1 MKKNI
6 VLFFITFLFACS
18 FLSAQAT
25 TNDYLAQG
33 LQAYKDGNWESAILL
48 LKNAVSLPESSTPE
62 VLYVLV
68 MSEMFN
74 GNYDDVLKDGQNFCD
89 LYPDSEYKI
98 YVDYQMGR
106 ALHYKGKYVESI
118 SLLQKF
124 CAENEENELFSSA
137 LFWMA
142 ESFYASYYFDEAKG
156 LYERVVT
163 DFPNSAKYVEALY
176 RLDLIVQREKEEKLL
191 YLLKVTGEEYISSK
205 ENYDRQIKQYN
216 TEESIGLRNQLR
228 IANENLKKAQAELEI
243 IKTENNSLVEKFSEL
258 ENSYSELQL
267 VVEQLNAEKEEKNA
281 KYLADIEE
289 LKRKAQLVQDALDL
303 ELQKNEE
310 VATVEESQ
318 DSNVEVNKDSNI
330 GDENEN
336 N

>member
-1 MKKNI
+1 MKKYI
-6 VLFFITFLFACS
+6 LFLVLSCFFASS

-33 LQAYKDGNWESAILL
+33 LQAYKEGNWESAILL

-68 MSEMFN
+68 MSQMFN
-74 GNYDDVLKDGQNFCD
+74 GNYDDVLKDGEAFCK
-89 LYPDSEYKI
+89 LYPNSEYKI

-106 ALHYKGKYVESI
+106 ALHYKGRYTESI

-124 CAENEENELFSSA
+124 CSENENNELFSSA

-156 LYERVVT
+156 LYERIVT
-163 DFPNSAKYVEALY
+163 DFPNSAKYIESLY
-176 RLDLIVQREKEEKLL
+176 RLDLIVQRKKEEKLL

-228 IANENLKKAQAELEI
+228 IANENLKKVQSELEI
-243 IKTENNSLVEKFSEL
+243 ISAENASLVEKNAEL
-258 ENSYSELQL
+258 EKSYADLQIM
-267 VVEQLNAEKEEKNA
+267 VEQANIEKAERNA

-289 LKRKAQLVQDALDL
+289 LKRKAQIVQDALDL
-303 ELQKNEE
+303 ELKTNDENKGNEE
-310 VATVEESQ
+310 VLSEEKTQ
-318 DSNVEVNKDSNI
+318 GANI

>member
-1 MKKNI
+1 MNK
-6 VLFFITFLFACS
+6 
-18 FLSAQAT
+18 
-25 TNDYLAQG
+25 G

-48 LKNAVSLPESSTPE
+48 LKNAVSIPESSTPE

-74 GNYDDVLKDGQNFCD
+74 GNYQDVLKDGKTFCN
-89 LYPDSEYKI
+89 LYPTSEYKV

-106 ALHYKGKYVESI
+106 ALHYLGRYVDSI
-118 SLLQKF
+118 SVLQKF
-124 CAENEENELFSSA
+124 CADNETNELFSSA

-163 DFPNSAKYVEALY
+163 DFPDSPKYVESLY

-228 IANENLKKAQAELEI
+228 IANDNLKKSQ
-243 IKTENNSLVEKFSEL
+243 SEL
-258 ENSYSELQL
+258 DIIRTEKSNLEAKYADLEKNYNELQ
-267 VVEQLNAEKEEKNA
+267 EQINQLNLEKESERLKS
-281 KYLADIEE
+281 LQDIEA
-289 LKRKAQLVQDALDL
+289 LKRKAQLIQEALDL
-303 ELQKNEE
+303 EVQNNQNDSGSELNE
-310 VATVEESQ
+310 T
-318 DSNVEVNKDSNI
+318 N
-330 GDENEN
+330 
-336 N
+336 

>member
-1 MKKNI
+1 MKKI
-6 VLFFITFLFACS
+6 VALLLLIFVFIS
-18 FLSAQAT
+18 SVVSQAT
-25 TNDYLAQG
+25 TDDYLNKG

-74 GNYDDVLKDGQNFCD
+74 GNYQDVLKDGKTFCN
-89 LYPDSEYKI
+89 LYPKSEYKV

-106 ALHYKGKYVESI
+106 ALHYLGRYVDSI
-118 SLLQKF
+118 SVLQKF
-124 CAENEENELFSSA
+124 CADNENNELFSSA

-156 LYERVVT
+156 LYERVVS
-163 DFPNSAKYVEALY
+163 DFPNSPKYVESLY

-228 IANENLKKAQAELEI
+228 IANDNLKKSQ
-243 IKTENNSLVEKFSEL
+243 SEL
-258 ENSYSELQL
+258 DIIREEKSNLEAKYADLEKAYNELQGQINQINL
-267 VVEQLNAEKEEKNA
+267 EKEAERLKS
-281 KYLADIEE
+281 LQDIEA
-289 LKRKAQLVQDALDL
+289 LKRKAQLIQEALDL
-303 ELQKNEE
+303 EIQNN
-310 VATVEESQ
+310 Q
-318 DSNVEVNKDSNI
+318 DNL
-330 GDENEN
+330 GEN
-336 N
+336 

>member
-1 MKKNI
+1 MKKI
-6 VLFFITFLFACS
+6 IFILLFSIFSIS
-18 FLSAQAT
+18 SVVSQAT
-25 TNDYLAQG
+25 TDDYLTRG

-48 LKNAVSLPESSTPE
+48 LKNAVSLPEVSTPE

-74 GNYDDVLKDGQNFCD
+74 GNYQDVLKDGKTFGK
-89 LYPDSEYKI
+89 LYPTSEYKV

-106 ALHYKGKYVESI
+106 ALHYLGRYVDSI
-118 SLLQKF
+118 SVLQKF
-124 CAENEENELFSSA
+124 CAENEKNELFSSA

-156 LYERVVT
+156 LYERVVS
-163 DFPNSAKYVEALY
+163 DFPDSPKYVESLY

-228 IANENLKKAQAELEI
+228 IANENLKKSQSELEI
-243 IKTENNSLVEKFSEL
+243 LKTEKTALENKYSEL
-258 ENSYSELQL
+258 EFNYKELL
-267 VVEQLNAEKEEKNA
+267 VIVEQSRMEKEAEKFR
-281 KYLADIEE
+281 YLQDIEA
-289 LKRKAQLVQDALDL
+289 LKRKAQIVQDALDL
-303 ELQKNEE
+303 QGDTTN
-310 VATVEESQ
+310 Q
-318 DSNVEVNKDSNI
+318 DFEDF
-330 GDENEN
+330 
-336 N
+336 

>member
-6 VLFFITFLFACS
+6 ILFLVTFLFAS
-18 FLSAQAT
+18 SILFAQAST
-25 TNDYLAQG
+25 DDYLAQG

-48 LKNAVSLPESSTPE
+48 LKNAVSLPESSSPE

-74 GNYDDVLKDGQNFCD
+74 GNYDDVLKDGEAFCK
-89 LYPDSEYKI
+89 LYPNSEYKI
-98 YVDYQMGR
+98 YIDYQMGR
-106 ALHYKGKYVESI
+106 ALHYKGRYTESI

-124 CAENEENELFSSA
+124 CADNENNELFSSA

-142 ESFYASYYFDEAKG
+142 ESFYASYYFNEAKG

-163 DFPNSAKYVEALY
+163 DFPNSAKYIEALY

-228 IANENLKKAQAELEI
+228 IANENLKKSQSELDI
-243 IKTENNSLVEKFSEL
+243 IK
-258 ENSYSELQL
+258 
-267 VVEQLNAEKEEKNA
+267 AEKISLEEKYTQLEQSYNDLQVVVDQLTEEQEIA
-281 KYLADIEE
+281 KSKYLFDIAE
-289 LKRKAQLVQDALDL
+289 LKRKAQIIQDALDL
-303 ELQKNEE
+303 ELQKNE
-310 VATVEESQ
+310 TTQ
-318 DSNVEVNKDSNI
+318 DYNQ
-330 GDENEN
+330 GDEYEN

>member
-1 MKKNI
+1 MKKI
-6 VLFFITFLFACS
+6 IALFVFCFVFVS
-18 FLSAQAT
+18 FVTSQAT
-25 TNDYLAQG
+25 TDDYLNKG

-74 GNYDDVLKDGQNFCD
+74 GNYQDVLKDGKTFCN
-89 LYPDSEYKI
+89 LYPNSEYRV

-106 ALHYKGKYVESI
+106 ALHYLGRYVDSI
-118 SLLQKF
+118 SVLQKF
-124 CAENEENELFSSA
+124 CADNENNELFSSA

-156 LYERVVT
+156 LYERVVS
-163 DFPNSAKYVEALY
+163 DFPNSPKYVESLY

-228 IANENLKKAQAELEI
+228 IANDNLKKSQ
-243 IKTENNSLVEKFSEL
+243 SEL
-258 ENSYSELQL
+258 DIIREEKSNLEAKYADLEKAYNDLQGQINQINL
-267 VVEQLNAEKEEKNA
+267 EKEAERLKS
-281 KYLADIEE
+281 LQDIEA
-289 LKRKAQLVQDALDL
+289 LKRKAQLIQEALDL
-303 ELQKNEE
+303 EIQNN
-310 VATVEESQ
+310 Q
-318 DSNVEVNKDSNI
+318 DNL
-330 GDENEN
+330 GEN
-336 N
+336 

>member
-1 MKKNI
+1 MKKYI
-6 VLFFITFLFACS
+6 SFLLLSLFLAS
-18 FLSAQAT
+18 SVLSAQAT

-74 GNYDDVLKDGQNFCD
+74 GNYDDVIKDGQKFCQ

-98 YVDYQMGR
+98 YIDYQMGR
-106 ALHYKGKYVESI
+106 ALHYKEQYNESI
-118 SLLQKF
+118 ALLQKF
-124 CAENEENELFSSA
+124 CSENESNELFSSA

-156 LYERVVT
+156 LYERIVT
-163 DFPNSAKYVEALY
+163 DYPNSAKYIESLY
-176 RLDLIVQREKEEKLL
+176 RLDLIIQREKEEKLL

-205 ENYDRQIKQYN
+205 ESYDRQIKQYN
-216 TEESIGLRNQLR
+216 TEEAIGLRNQLR
-228 IANENLKKAQAELEI
+228 ISNENLKKTQSELDLIKAEKDSLEA
-243 IKTENNSLVEKFSEL
+243 KYKEL
-258 ENSYSELQL
+258 ENSYNEIQL
-267 VVEQLNAEKEEKNA
+267 EIEKARLERESANA
-281 KYLADIEE
+281 KYLQDIEA
-289 LKRKAQLVQDALDL
+289 LKQKAQIIQDALDL
-303 ELQKNEE
+303 Q
-310 VATVEESQ
+310 VEQQENSQ
-318 DSNVEVNKDSNI
+318 EA
-330 GDENEN
+330 ENEN

>member
-1 MKKNI
+1 MKKI
-6 VLFFITFLFACS
+6 IALLVLSCVLVS
-18 FLSAQAT
+18 FVTAQVST
-25 TNDYLAQG
+25 DDYLTKG

-74 GNYDDVLKDGQNFCD
+74 GNYDDVLKDGQNFCN
-89 LYPDSEYKI
+89 LYPDSEYKVYI
-98 YVDYQMGR
+98 DYQMGR
-106 ALHYKGKYVESI
+106 ALHYLGRYVDSI

-124 CAENEENELFSSA
+124 CAENEQNELFSSA

-142 ESFYASYYFDEAKG
+142 ESFYASYYFEEAKG
-156 LYERVVT
+156 LYERVVS
-163 DFPNSAKYVEALY
+163 DFPNSAKYVESLY

-228 IANENLKKAQAELEI
+228 IANENLKKSQSELEI
-243 IKTENNSLVEKFSEL
+243 IKAENDLLTEKVAEL
-258 ENSYSELQL
+258 EKSYADLQ
-267 VVEQLNAEKEEKNA
+267 VVVDQINAEKSERNA
-281 KYLADIEE
+281 KYLADIEA
-289 LKRKAQLVQDALDL
+289 LKQKAQLIQDALDL
-303 ELQKNEE
+303 EVQKNEE
-310 VATVEESQ
+310 SKNDA
-318 DSNVEVNKDSNI
+318 EVLDNTENQDSNI

>member
-1 MKKNI
+1 MKKYI
-6 VLFFITFLFACS
+6 LFLVLSCFFASS

-33 LQAYKDGNWESAILL
+33 LQAYKEGNWESAILL

-68 MSEMFN
+68 MSQMFN
-74 GNYDDVLKDGQNFCD
+74 GNYDDVLKDGEAFCK
-89 LYPDSEYKI
+89 LYPNSEYKI

-106 ALHYKGKYVESI
+106 ALHYKGRYTESI

-124 CAENEENELFSSA
+124 CSENENNELFSSA

-156 LYERVVT
+156 LYERIVT
-163 DFPNSAKYVEALY
+163 DFPNSAKYIESLY
-176 RLDLIVQREKEEKLL
+176 RLDLIVQRKKEEKLL

-228 IANENLKKAQAELEI
+228 IANENLKKVQSELEI
-243 IKTENNSLVEKFSEL
+243 ISAENASLVEKNAEL
-258 ENSYSELQL
+258 EKSYADLQIM
-267 VVEQLNAEKEEKNA
+267 VEQANIEKAERNA

-289 LKRKAQLVQDALDL
+289 LKRKAQIVQDALDL
-303 ELQKNEE
+303 ELKTNDENKGNEE
-310 VATVEESQ
+310 VLSEEKTQ
-318 DSNVEVNKDSNI
+318 DANI

>member
-1 MKKNI
+1 
-6 VLFFITFLFACS
+6 
-18 FLSAQAT
+18 
-25 TNDYLAQG
+25 
-33 LQAYKDGNWESAILL
+33 
-48 LKNAVSLPESSTPE
+48 
-62 VLYVLV
+62 
-68 MSEMFN
+68 MSQMFN
-74 GNYDDVLKDGQNFCD
+74 GNYDDVLKDGEAFCK
-89 LYPDSEYKI
+89 LYPNSEYKI

-106 ALHYKGKYVESI
+106 ALHYKGRYTESI

-124 CAENEENELFSSA
+124 CSENENNELFSSA

-156 LYERVVT
+156 LYERIVT
-163 DFPNSAKYVEALY
+163 DFPNSAKYIESLY
-176 RLDLIVQREKEEKLL
+176 RLDLIVQRKKEEKLL

-228 IANENLKKAQAELEI
+228 IANENLKKVQSELEI
-243 IKTENNSLVEKFSEL
+243 ISAENASLVEKNAEL
-258 ENSYSELQL
+258 EKSYADLQIM
-267 VVEQLNAEKEEKNA
+267 VEQSNIEKAERNA

-289 LKRKAQLVQDALDL
+289 LKRKAQIVQDALDL
-303 ELQKNEE
+303 ELKTNDENKGNEE
-310 VATVEESQ
+310 VLSEEKTQ
-318 DSNVEVNKDSNI
+318 DANI